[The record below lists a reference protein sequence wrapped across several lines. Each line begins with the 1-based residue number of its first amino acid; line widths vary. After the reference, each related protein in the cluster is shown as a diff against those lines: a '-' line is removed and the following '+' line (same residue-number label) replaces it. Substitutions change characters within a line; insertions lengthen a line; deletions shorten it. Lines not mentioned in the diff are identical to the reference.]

1 MGLQLP
7 WATAAAS
14 GLRLVTRYSSAEVI
28 ELAALDL
35 WVFRVGAF
43 ETNLVDGAAV
53 GRLLDPLGRPLDTQV
68 AYRVSV
74 EPVQPLVADPV

>member
-1 MGLQLP
+1 MDYTP
-7 WATAAAS
+7 
-14 GLRLVTRYSSAEVI
+14 GLRLVTQYSSAEVI

-43 ETNLVDGAAV
+43 ETSLVDGAAV

-68 AYRVSV
+68 AYRVSAR
-74 EPVQPLVADPV
+74 PRYKKLGHKKLF

>member
-1 MGLQLP
+1 MDYTP
-7 WATAAAS
+7 

-68 AYRVSV
+68 AYRVSAR
-74 EPVQPLVADPV
+74 PR